1 MSKIQFRLN
10 QINEKRYYTDNYV
23 NKYGSLICMLCG
35 KECDPQYCYVDDSNR
50 LHFHVCSEEC
60 INIII
65 LKGGRID

>member
-10 QINEKRYYTDNYV
+10 QINEKRYV
-23 NKYGSLICMLCG
+23 NKYRSLICMLCV
-35 KECDPQYCYVDDSNR
+35 KECDPQYCYVDDSNK